1 MRPSL
6 RAALVPRSPAQW
18 MALLGLIPFGAG
30 AWMQARTQR
39 EVRIALMVTDQRLDE
54 LERRLDELTE
64 RSGSVGVRLRVSG
77 DTGTVARA
85 TVPATP
91 AFDSLD
97 DGTRALRNEAQA
109 LSREFGA
116 LTATREKL
124 RAQRVALR
132 GLSPANILLA
142 LGALLT
148 MSGVLID
155 IRQFRQLRRRAA

>member
-1 MRPSL
+1 
-6 RAALVPRSPAQW
+6 
-18 MALLGLIPFGAG
+18 MALLGLVPFGAG

-39 EVRIALMVTDQRLDE
+39 EVRIALMVTDQRLDQ

-85 TVPATP
+85 TVPAEVP

-97 DGTRALRNEAQA
+97 DGTRALRSEAQA

-116 LTATREKL
+116 LTATREQL
-124 RAQRVALR
+124 RAQRGALR